1 MEFGPRALGNRSILA
16 NPLQKNITKILNN
29 KLQRSDFMPFAPIIR
44 DVDAKKILENFKK
57 LMIFLEIY
65 GDDLFC

>member
-1 MEFGPRALGNRSILA
+1 MEFGPRVLGNRSILA

-44 DVDAKKILENFKK
+44 DVDAKILENQN
-57 LMIFLEIY
+57 
-65 GDDLFC
+65 